1 MFVMKEHL
9 KVAKKE
15 MKDNVRPYQVYGYY
29 LGIPIIVI
37 AVFILSFLGIDLNS
51 VGVIIFVFTIL
62 AHIGVRK
69 LTLVS
74 KRKYVAPIIMY
85 VAEAIGFLIGILMI
99 SEIYSGG
106 TGDVSLGLMGLIVF
120 PLEIVAIIF
129 FFLTA
134 NDIKKA
140 YPTMK
145 EDSTKARE
153 DYLTI
158 KRNS

>member
-1 MFVMKEHL
+1 MKESL

-15 MKDNVRPYQVYGYY
+15 MKDKVRPYQIYGYY
-29 LGIPIIVI
+29 LALPIIII
-37 AVFILSFLGIDLNS
+37 AVFILSFLGMDLNS
-51 VGVIIFVFTIL
+51 GGTIIFVFTVL
-62 AHIGVRK
+62 AHIGASK

-85 VAEAIGFLIGILMI
+85 VADAIGFCIGLLMI

-129 FFLTA
+129 FFITA

-145 EDSTKARE
+145 EESKEAR
-153 DYLTI
+153 DVYLAL
-158 KRNS
+158 KKNS